1 MSTYIIVGLGHGL
14 VYPLESND
22 VAGLG
27 QTIECSI
34 GLSYPIPFL
43 GLFENA
49 AQPDSS
55 WATKNVPEIIMNIKT
70 EKYRYCLIEVHFFLR
85 PRLQRFDLA
94 MYYISWGDLSLWIN
108 KKHCIV

>member
-1 MSTYIIVGLGHGL
+1 MSTNIIVGLGHGL

-49 AQPDSS
+49 AQLDSS
-55 WATKNVPEIIMNIKT
+55 WATKNVPEIIMIIMTK
-70 EKYRYCLIEVHFFLR
+70 KYRYCLIDVHFFRLR
-85 PRLQRFDLA
+85 LPRFDIA
-94 MYYISWGDLSLWIN
+94 NS
-108 KKHCIV
+108 

>member
-1 MSTYIIVGLGHGL
+1 MSTYIIVGLGL

-27 QTIECSI
+27 QPIECSI

-55 WATKNVPEIIMNIKT
+55 WATKNVPEIILIVMT
-70 EKYRYCLIEVHFFLR
+70 EK
-85 PRLQRFDLA
+85 
-94 MYYISWGDLSLWIN
+94 
-108 KKHCIV
+108 

>member
-49 AQPDSS
+49 AQLDSS

-70 EKYRYCLIEVHFFLR
+70 EKCRYCLMDVHFFSDPDYQGLTL
-85 PRLQRFDLA
+85 PCTIFP
-94 MYYISWGDLSLWIN
+94 GETFP
-108 KKHCIV
+108 CG